1 MEKQRHLEGVR
12 VKSFFSSPMSS
23 GGAAVFSSPDA
34 SSAYADSAVG
44 SRARVALYDAP
55 CAAPRVEEVCP
66 GPALVFIEALSDK
79 VYDMAK
85 RAGGSIPYTV
95 IREVTENFI
104 HADFAEPVVS
114 ILDEGNTIR
123 FADQGPG
130 ICDKQRA
137 LLPGFTTA
145 KAHMK
150 EVIRGVGSGLPI
162 VSDFLAVGGGAVVI
176 EDNLGTG
183 TVVTLRAKALQP
195 QQVSSATS
203 SLRALPSEEVLP
215 GMGRAAE
222 ETKRPRPRLS
232 NRQKQVLALVLDNGE
247 AGPSLV
253 HRELNV
259 GLSTAHRDL
268 ACLEEAGLI
277 RSEGGK
283 RTLTAE
289 GMSYLSSPSS
299 L

>member
-1 MEKQRHLEGVR
+1 MEPDRR
-12 VKSFFSSPMSS
+12 VP
-23 GGAAVFSSPDA
+23 VT
-34 SSAYADSAVG
+34 SAP
-44 SRARVALYDAP
+44 SRARVAVYDAA
-55 CAAPRVEEVCP
+55 CAAPRVEEVQP
-66 GPALVFIEALSDK
+66 APALLFIESLADK
-79 VYDMAK
+79 VYSLA
-85 RAGGSIPYTV
+85 RAAGGSIPYTV
-95 IREVTENFI
+95 VREVTENFI

-114 ILDEGNTIR
+114 ILDRGNTIR

-162 VSDFLAVGGGAVVI
+162 VNDFLSLNGGAVVI
-176 EDNLGTG
+176 EDNLGSG
-183 TVVTLRAKALQP
+183 TVVTIQAAASPSASTHAASTAAVAQSHVTAFPQSPAPTTYQHTDGSLLGLSFEHDASDVALEE
-195 QQVSSATS
+195 
-203 SLRALPSEEVLP
+203 PS
-215 GMGRAAE
+215 G
-222 ETKRPRPRLS
+222 PRPRLS
-232 NRQKQVLALVLDNGE
+232 NRQKQVLALVLENGS

-268 ACLEEAGLI
+268 ASLEEAGLI
-277 RSEGGK
+277 RSVDGK
-283 RTLTAE
+283 RSITPE
-289 GMSYLSSPSS
+289 GMSYLSSPTS